1 MQPEP
6 VDRWS
11 IFTWCGALAA
21 PLFLVAIAVFG
32 VMRPDF
38 DHAHKAVSEL
48 GVFGAPHALAWN
60 LVGFI
65 AVGLLVAVFSWGFFR
80 ATRSWAGL
88 ILIGLSGLA
97 FAAAG
102 VFPADMDNLSSAS
115 SRAHIVASF
124 ASLFAFT
131 VGSFVLAWQ
140 FRHRDGWRIA
150 AAISLLL
157 GLLAMASIPLGETG
171 VPPGLAQ
178 RMGFAAYLA
187 WTETLAIAC
196 LLQGMKSGG

>member
-1 MQPEP
+1 MQPKA
-6 VDRWS
+6 VDRS
-11 IFTWCGALAA
+11 SVFAWCGALAA
-21 PLFLVAIAVFG
+21 PLFLVAIVVFG
-32 VMRPDF
+32 AMRPDF

-102 VFPADMDNLSSAS
+102 VFSADMDNLSSAS
-115 SRAHIVASF
+115 SRAHIAASYASF
-124 ASLFAFT
+124 IAFA

-140 FRHRDGWRIA
+140 LRHRDGWRIA
-150 AAISLLL
+150 AAISLFL
-157 GLLAMASIPLGETG
+157 GLLALASIPLRETG

-178 RMGFAAYLA
+178 RVGFAAYLA
-187 WTETLAIAC
+187 WTEALAIAC
-196 LLQGMKSGG
+196 LLQGVKTGG